1 MTDLSGLTLGRYK
14 LIKALGYGRL
24 TQAYQ
29 AVRLTDVRPVVVKV
43 FHPHLT
49 QSEAFLMRLGQEVR
63 RLIRLRHPHIQPI
76 LDFGMVDHF
85 WFVVV
90 DYVPGRSLSD
100 YLAEKGAL
108 PPVEVL
114 KLAAQLAEALAYAH
128 RQGVMHQAITLNN
141 VLFKDQSEEN
151 VVLSDFGLH
160 ALLEDVEK
168 PQQSIKVLTGAVYS
182 GHNSD
187 NLMSQ
192 ADLNSVELRRIDSR
206 LDLDS
211 LGLLLYEMLTGHPTT
226 LEKDFTVVSTRQ
238 TEWQVVLDNFSSSL
252 STKLVPLF
260 RKLLSK
266 DPSAGFQ
273 SADALLM
280 TIQAVQRTLPPEAEQ
295 PLVRSKL
302 PVKRYRVAQTQAVRH
317 NLTSPTVSS
326 TVTHILAGETI
337 TRASSKTSIFHPVF
351 MFGLLSL
358 LLLLANALGWF
369 A

>member
-1 MTDLSGLTLGRYK
+1 
-14 LIKALGYGRL
+14 
-24 TQAYQ
+24 
-29 AVRLTDVRPVVVKV
+29 V
-43 FHPHLT
+43 
-49 QSEAFLMRLGQEVR
+49 
-63 RLIRLRHPHIQPI
+63 
-76 LDFGMVDHF
+76 
-85 WFVVV
+85 
-90 DYVPGRSLSD
+90 
-100 YLAEKGAL
+100 
-108 PPVEVL
+108 
-114 KLAAQLAEALAYAH
+114 
-128 RQGVMHQAITLNN
+128 
-141 VLFKDQSEEN
+141 
-151 VVLSDFGLH
+151 
-160 ALLEDVEK
+160 
-168 PQQSIKVLTGAVYS
+168 
-182 GHNSD
+182 
-187 NLMSQ
+187 
-192 ADLNSVELRRIDSR
+192 DSR

-238 TEWQVVLDNFSSSL
+238 TEWQVVLDNFGSTS